1 MSITI
6 FNTPVLSPFLG
17 WISKLILKIIGWK
30 MEGTPPDAP
39 KYVLI
44 AAPHTSN
51 WDLPVTMTL
60 AFAFRVRLF
69 WMGKKELFQFPF
81 GWLYRW
87 LSGIAIDRSK
97 SQNMV
102 EQIVRRFSQSE
113 RLVVV
118 VPPEGTRGKVNY
130 WKTGFYYIAHG
141 AGVPI
146 VLGFLDWKRKAGGY
160 GPLVMPTGDIEKD
173 MERIKTFYANVTAK
187 FPEKTAGAEIKTLE
201 TE

>member
-6 FNTPVLSPFLG
+6 FNTPLLSPFLG

-69 WMGKKELFQFPF
+69 WMGKRELFQFPL

-102 EQIVRRFSQSE
+102 AQIVQRFDQSE

-118 VPPEGTRGKVNY
+118 VPPEGTRGKENY

-173 MERIKTFYANVTAK
+173 MEKIKAFYANVTAK
-187 FPEKTAGAEIKTLE
+187 FPEKTAGAEIKTLDPE
-201 TE
+201 

>member
-6 FNTPVLSPFLG
+6 FNTPLLSPFLG

-102 EQIVRRFSQSE
+102 AQIVQRFDQGE

-146 VLGFLDWKRKAGGY
+146 ALGFLDWKRKAGGY
-160 GPLVMPTGDIEKD
+160 GPRVMPTGDIEKD
-173 MERIKTFYANVTAK
+173 MEKIKAFYADVTAK
-187 FPEKTAGAEIKTLE
+187 FPEKTAGAEIKTLDPE
-201 TE
+201 